1 MKTARSTYYAWV
13 AGTEAREARRQA
25 DEALAHEITVIHI
38 ASWPELRRP
47 ARHRRTTPAGAAGQP
62 QAGGP
67 GDARARHRGEQP
79 AHGPPQPDQGR
90 HQGRPLTRPDRPGL
104 HRRPPGTKI
113 VGDITY
119 IPTAEGWLYLA
130 SWLDLATREVIG
142 YSMADH
148 HRAELVVDALDM
160 ADALGR
166 LEPGCV
172 IHSDRGPEYTSGQF
186 RARIRELGHRQSMGR
201 TGSCF
206 DNAAAESFWAVL
218 KEEIGTR
225 FWPDRASARAAIF
238 DFIETFYNR
247 RRLRKHIHWGYLTPH
262 ETRLRFR
269 QDQALAANETVSKIT
284 GKTSHPRWRRYLHR
298 SFWRR
303 CLVGRDS
310 RDEPGLG
317 RRRRVLR
324 SGPCVLFWRHER
336 SRDSR

>member
-1 MKTARSTYYAWV
+1 M

-25 DEALAHEITVIHI
+25 DEALAHEITVIHF
-38 ASWPELRRP
+38 ASRRNYGVPRVTAELRR
-47 ARHRRTTPAGAAGQP
+47 
-62 QAGGP
+62 
-67 GDARARHRGEQP
+67 
-79 AHGPPQPDQGR
+79 
-90 HQGRPLTRPDRPGL
+90 QGRPVNHKRVARVMREHGIAGNSRRTGRRSLTKADTRAAPSPDLIGRDFTAARPGM
-104 HRRPPGTKI
+104 KI

-172 IHSDRGPEYTSGQF
+172 IHSDRGSEYTSGQL
-186 RARIRELGHRQSMGR
+186 RDRIRELGYQQSMGR

-225 FWPDRASARAAIF
+225 FWLSRTAARAAIF

-247 RRLRKHIHWGYLTPH
+247 RRLRKHIH
-262 ETRLRFR
+262 
-269 QDQALAANETVSKIT
+269 
-284 GKTSHPRWRRYLHR
+284 
-298 SFWRR
+298 
-303 CLVGRDS
+303 
-310 RDEPGLG
+310 
-317 RRRRVLR
+317 
-324 SGPCVLFWRHER
+324 
-336 SRDSR
+336 